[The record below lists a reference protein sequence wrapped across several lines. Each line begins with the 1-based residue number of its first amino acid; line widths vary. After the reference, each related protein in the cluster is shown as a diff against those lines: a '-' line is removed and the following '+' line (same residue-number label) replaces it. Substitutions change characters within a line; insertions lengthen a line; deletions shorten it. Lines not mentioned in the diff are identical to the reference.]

1 MIIDDI
7 MTDFNLLAD
16 ADSAIN
22 YLVQKKLKN
31 PNVIYKE
38 KNGAYIYENY
48 YLLPSFTKKED
59 ATLQILKE
67 NLKIVN
73 PICKTSSP
81 ELINILS
88 TMDKK
93 FSIIIYKIQ
102 QTSNADLIPYI
113 QTNGVEKDKI
123 EQFVSEQQNLL
134 SQTELYNSE
143 IFQSINH
150 FYLTSD
156 TKNII
161 FDDWT
166 KLVPSNNLDKTLQ
179 EFQQLKNIL

>member
-7 MTDFNLLAD
+7 MTDFNLLTD

-48 YLLPSFTKKED
+48 YLLPSFTKKDDE
-59 ATLQILKE
+59 TLQILKK

-81 ELINILS
+81 ELI
-88 TMDKK
+88 
-93 FSIIIYKIQ
+93 
-102 QTSNADLIPYI
+102 
-113 QTNGVEKDKI
+113 
-123 EQFVSEQQNLL
+123 
-134 SQTELYNSE
+134 E
-143 IFQSINH
+143 I
-150 FYLTSD
+150 
-156 TKNII
+156 
-161 FDDWT
+161 
-166 KLVPSNNLDKTLQ
+166 
-179 EFQQLKNIL
+179 